1 MSRQAGPS
9 LIVVVFSLPVVS
21 HYSVVANVIK
31 LSRFFETCVRFL
43 SPSSHQ
49 KRPQCVSR
57 ATAAVQVS
65 VQFHTRCGAGTA
77 APPSLCTHTRTADL
91 NAVKKLKKSLRRNNR
106 MEAQRRACER
116 CCYLHT
122 ELYILTLTPHPSP
135 SPNIYI
141 FTHSHSHIALAH
153 PLKLRR
159 PASGSVPL
167 LSFSCL
173 PPPPPPPPAPAPPPL
188 SPACLAP
195 VQL

>member
-1 MSRQAGPS
+1 MC
-9 LIVVVFSLPVVS
+9 VFSAPV
-21 HYSVVANVIK
+21 HTRSVRSA
-31 LSRFFETCVRFL
+31 SAE
-43 SPSSHQ
+43 
-49 KRPQCVSR
+49 RPRLRSR
-57 ATAAVQVS
+57 ATTAVQVS

-91 NAVKKLKKSLRRNNR
+91 NAVKKLKKSLQRNNS
-106 MEAQRRACER
+106 METQRRACER

-135 SPNIYI
+135 TPNIYI

-173 PPPPPPPPAPAPPPL
+173 PPPPPPPPPPAPAPPPL